1 MNKPAVAAVQVPS
14 SLTRDVIA
22 LRRDFHAHPELGYEE
37 LRTAKIVA
45 ERLRDLGYDVRSQIG
60 KTGVVGILR
69 TERPGTTVLLRADM
83 DALPLTEHSG
93 VAFAS
98 LHPGKMHAC
107 GHDGHVAILL
117 GAAELIMQKREA
129 VCGTLVLCFQP
140 AEEGLAGAK
149 AMIEDGLLENPRV
162 DLVYGLHLWNLLESG
177 TVATKAGPMMASSDT
192 IEVTVK
198 GSGGH
203 GSAPHHTVDPIVTAA
218 HFVTSLQHVVSRTI
232 DPLAPAV
239 ITIGSIHG
247 GTTHNVIPDDVTML
261 GTVRAFSS
269 DLRDAM
275 APKIERVLQG
285 CCTAAGADYDFQ
297 YVRRYPVTAND
308 PLQAAYVRALAAK
321 LFGAERSLE
330 LTPVMGAEDFSF
342 LLLERPGCFFFIGAK
357 PTDGGLV
364 YPHHSARFTID
375 EHALETGVQMMVAL
389 ALDAPRSSS

>member
-1 MNKPAVAAVQVPS
+1 MDKPALAAVEVPL

-45 ERLRDLGYDVRSQIG
+45 ERLRDLGYDVRSQVG

-69 TERPGTTVLLRADM
+69 TERPGKTVLLRADM
-83 DALPLTEHSG
+83 DALPLSEHSG
-93 VAFAS
+93 VPFAS

-117 GAAELIMQKREA
+117 GAAELIMQKRES
-129 VCGTLVLCFQP
+129 VCGTIVLCFQP

-162 DLVYGLHLWNLLESG
+162 DLVYGLHLWNVLESG

-203 GSAPHHTVDPIVTAA
+203 GSAPHQTVDPIVAAA

-285 CCTAAGADYDFQ
+285 CCAAAGADYDFK
-297 YVRRYPVTAND
+297 YVRRYPVTSND
-308 PLQAAYVRALAAK
+308 ALQAAYVRALAAK
-321 LFGAERSLE
+321 LFGTERSLE
-330 LTPVMGAEDFSF
+330 LIPVMGAEDFSF

-357 PTDGGLV
+357 PTAGEV
-364 YPHHSARFTID
+364 YPHHSARFSID
-375 EHALETGVQMMVAL
+375 ERALETGVQMMVAL
-389 ALDAPRSSS
+389 ALDAPRSSF